1 MPRLYPAA
9 LCHSKVVAILK
20 IGAAAEEQAR
30 AQREAYLAGLSVS
43 EWAKRRLFGAQPVTF
58 TTDDGEVYE
67 IPDLPADLSR
77 ATARASEAALAKFWD
92 VVR

>member
-1 MPRLYPAA
+1 M
-9 LCHSKVVAILK
+9 AILE
-20 IGAAAEEQAR
+20 IEVAAEEQAR
-30 AQREAYLAGLSVS
+30 AQREARLAGLSLS
-43 EWAKRRLFGAQPVTF
+43 EWAKRRLFGPPSPVTF

-92 VVR
+92 TQEEDAAWHNI